1 MCDGVLDVVDTGD
14 DDMGYGQ
21 VNAELLDK
29 GERSNIGS
37 IENDNTT
44 SLSRAFSQGR
54 FYDVSRVWCVD
65 LHIRSYSLI

>member
-14 DDMGYGQ
+14 ADMGYEQ

-37 IENDNTT
+37 IESDNTT
-44 SLSRAFSQGR
+44 SLSWAFS
-54 FYDVSRVWCVD
+54 
-65 LHIRSYSLI
+65 